1 MSIPALH
8 RELPVVL
15 SIAGSDSGAG
25 AGIQADLITF
35 ASQGVFGT
43 TAITCLTAQN
53 PHGVSGIHAS
63 PAAFVVEQCRQ
74 VTAHFHP
81 KALKTGMLLNT
92 EIVLAVADFI
102 QAAGIPAVID
112 PVMVASSGATLL
124 SPEAIE
130 AVRMRLI
137 PLATLVTPNL
147 DEATL
152 LLGRK
157 SKGGIDEAL
166 ELAKVYGVPFLLKG
180 GHAEGDELTD
190 VLAHPNG
197 ETKTFRARRAPHVDT
212 HGSGC
217 TLSAA
222 ITAQLA
228 KGKSLSES
236 VTIAHA
242 YLQGAIHGPIQV
254 AGLNCIRHL

>member
-197 ETKTFRARRAPHVDT
+197 ETKTFRARRAPQVDT

-228 KGKSLSES
+228 KGKSLSEA